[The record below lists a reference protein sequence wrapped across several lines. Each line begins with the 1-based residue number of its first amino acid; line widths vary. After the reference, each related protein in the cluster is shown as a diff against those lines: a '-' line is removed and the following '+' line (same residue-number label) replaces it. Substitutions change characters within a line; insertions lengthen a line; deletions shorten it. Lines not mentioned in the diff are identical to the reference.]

1 MSQDSV
7 QPPKSF
13 AATQTLKQIMADHF
27 LELDKASRSKDQKI
41 AWCSSVGPAE
51 LLRGMGFLVYFPENH
66 AAMLGATRMATD
78 LIPTAN
84 ARGFSPEICSYLTS
98 DIGSYLEGKT
108 PLTRAYGIESLPRPD
123 VLVFNTNQC
132 RDVQDWFSWY
142 AREFGVPVIGI
153 YSHRD
158 LGEIKDYHLQDIA
171 QQIRDLVPD
180 LEKVIHRP
188 LDTSELQKAVQ
199 LSRETSTLW
208 RSCLEMAA
216 QIPSPWTFF
225 DHTIHMGPAV
235 VARGTQE
242 AVDYYRLLLAEL
254 KSRVDE
260 GVAAVGAEKHR
271 LYWDGMPIWGKLRP
285 LSELFTSLGTCIVAS
300 TYCNSWIYEQLDPD
314 LPFES
319 MARAYTELFIV
330 RNEAFKEQY
339 ILDHVQ
345 RYQCDGIIF
354 HDAKTCPS
362 NSNTRYGLPERLRE
376 NAGIPT
382 LSINGDLNDLRCY
395 SEEQSKTQIE
405 AFIEQLDE

>member
-1 MSQDSV
+1 MSKDSV
-7 QPPKSF
+7 QLPKSF

-27 LELDKASRSKDQKI
+27 LELDKASRSRDQKI

-84 ARGFSPEICSYLTS
+84 ACGFSPEICSYLTS

-123 VLVFNTNQC
+123 ILVFNTNQC

-171 QQIRDLVPD
+171 QQIRDLVPE
-180 LEKVIHRP
+180 LERVIHRP
-188 LDTSELQKAVQ
+188 LDMAELQKAVQ

-208 RSCLEMAA
+208 RSCLETAA

-242 AVDYYRLLLAEL
+242 AVDYYRLLLDEL
-254 KSRVDE
+254 KSRVNDDI
-260 GVAAVGAEKHR
+260 AAVGGERHR

-285 LSELFTSLGTCIVAS
+285 LSELFASLSTCIVAS
-300 TYCNSWIYEQLDPD
+300 TYCNSWIYEQLDPNQ
-314 LPFES
+314 PFES

-345 RYQCDGIIF
+345 KYQCDGIIF

-362 NSNTRYGLPERLRE
+362 NSNTRYGLPQRLRT
-376 NAGIPT
+376 NSGIPT

-395 SEEQSKTQIE
+395 SEEQSKTQID
-405 AFIEQLDE
+405 AFIEQLHE

>member
-1 MSQDSV
+1 MSRDSV

-153 YSHRD
+153 YC
-158 LGEIKDYHLQDIA
+158 LLY
-171 QQIRDLVPD
+171 
-180 LEKVIHRP
+180 
-188 LDTSELQKAVQ
+188 TSD
-199 LSRETSTLW
+199 
-208 RSCLEMAA
+208 AA
-216 QIPSPWTFF
+216 
-225 DHTIHMGPAV
+225 
-235 VARGTQE
+235 
-242 AVDYYRLLLAEL
+242 
-254 KSRVDE
+254 DE
-260 GVAAVGAEKHR
+260 
-271 LYWDGMPIWGKLRP
+271 
-285 LSELFTSLGTCIVAS
+285 
-300 TYCNSWIYEQLDPD
+300 
-314 LPFES
+314 
-319 MARAYTELFIV
+319 
-330 RNEAFKEQY
+330 
-339 ILDHVQ
+339 
-345 RYQCDGIIF
+345 
-354 HDAKTCPS
+354 
-362 NSNTRYGLPERLRE
+362 
-376 NAGIPT
+376 
-382 LSINGDLNDLRCY
+382 
-395 SEEQSKTQIE
+395 
-405 AFIEQLDE
+405 